1 MWVWSISVFSLVCI
15 AAAVKMA
22 ECHAGFMVG
31 VIGRHRVSNQLLQMI
46 PGKLCE
52 SGLNSTGDIV
62 SIKYI

>member
-1 MWVWSISVFSLVCI
+1 M
-15 AAAVKMA
+15 AAVKMA

-52 SGLNSTGDIV
+52 CGLNSTGDIV